1 MLPLKNLDLIPSKS
15 NKILTRAS
23 LKFIFDESRLQKC
36 NFYAFWGNRWSFY
49 IFIWLEISCNNLEFN
64 SNVLIQFGLN
74 FQALRFSLSSV
85 NLNIS
90 QFIFNQTNVELR
102 IFVLDYDQ
110 DSAGRSRP
118 LMPQISKNLRPH
130 SRPGP
135 HPGRPRPKFLIEGY
149 FLNLET
155 RFR

>member
-1 MLPLKNLDLIPSKS
+1 MLPLRNLDLIPLKS

-49 IFIWLEISCNNLEFN
+49 IFIWLEISCNSLEFN

-102 IFVLDYDQ
+102 ILGIDYDQ
-110 DSAGRSRP
+110 DSAGRSHPR
-118 LMPQISKNLRPH
+118 MPQKF
-130 SRPGP
+130 
-135 HPGRPRPKFLIEGY
+135 PKTYVLIVVLVLILAVLVQN
-149 FLNLET
+149 F
-155 RFR
+155 

>member
-1 MLPLKNLDLIPSKS
+1 MLPLRNLDLIPLKS

-74 FQALRFSLSSV
+74 FQALRFSLSPV

-90 QFIFNQTNVELR
+90 QQTNVELR
-102 IFVLDYDQ
+102 ILGLDYDQ
-110 DSAGRSRP
+110 DSAGRC
-118 LMPQISKNLRPH
+118 
-130 SRPGP
+130 
-135 HPGRPRPKFLIEGY
+135 RPRMPK
-149 FLNLET
+149 N
-155 RFR
+155 FRKVTSSFSSWSSSWPSSSKIFNWRILSESWN

>member
-1 MLPLKNLDLIPSKS
+1 MLPLRNLDLIPLKS

-74 FQALRFSLSSV
+74 FQTLRFSLSSV
-85 NLNIS
+85 YLNIS

-102 IFVLDYDQ
+102 ILGIDYDQ
-110 DSAGRSRP
+110 DSTGRSRP
-118 LMPQISKNLRPH
+118 RMPQKF
-130 SRPGP
+130 
-135 HPGRPRPKFLIEGY
+135 PKTYVLILVLVFILAVLVQE
-149 FLNLET
+149 F
-155 RFR
+155 

>member
-1 MLPLKNLDLIPSKS
+1 MLPLRNLDLIPLKS

-74 FQALRFSLSSV
+74 FQALRFSLSPV

-90 QFIFNQTNVELR
+90 QQTNVELR
-102 IFVLDYDQ
+102 ILGIDYDQ

-118 LMPQISKNLRPH
+118 RMPQKF
-130 SRPGP
+130 
-135 HPGRPRPKFLIEGY
+135 PKTYVLILVLVLILAVLVQN
-149 FLNLET
+149 F
-155 RFR
+155 